1 MKSAAQM
8 KLNPPTAAAIS
19 SEQSEDFTLRSNI
32 SPTREGGFS

>member
-19 SEQSEDFTLRSNI
+19 SEKSEDFTLRSNI
-32 SPTREGGFS
+32 SSARQGGFS